1 MSTRTRGPFGSTI
14 AAKAV
19 MAVTGIILVAYILG
33 HVAGNLLIY
42 RGPQA
47 INAYGALLHRSLPL
61 LWAVRIVLLVAV
73 LLHIAAAI
81 WLTRTSRAA
90 RSVSY
95 ARREPQNAT
104 LASRTMRWGGLA
116 LALFVIY
123 HILHFTTG
131 TLHRA
136 PFREGDVYAN
146 VVSAFRLWWV
156 SAIYIVAMVF
166 LGLHLY
172 HGIWSSGKTLGVQ
185 RATGHPFRRRV
196 ATVVAVAVWI
206 GFTSIPVAVLAGLI
220 R

>member
-1 MSTRTRGPFGSTI
+1 MSARGGGPFGSTI

-42 RGPQA
+42 RGPAA
-47 INAYGALLHRSLPL
+47 INGYGALLHRSMTL
-61 LWAVRIVLLVAV
+61 LWGVRILLLVAV
-73 LLHIAAAI
+73 ILHIVSAV
-81 WLTRTSRAA
+81 WLTRRSHAA
-90 RSVSY
+90 RTTGY
-95 ARREPQNAT
+95 ARREPQAST
-104 LASRTMRWGGLA
+104 IASRTMRWGGLVI
-116 LALFVIY
+116 LLFVVY
-123 HILHFTTG
+123 HVLHLTTG
-131 TLHRA
+131 TLHGA
-136 PFREGDVYAN
+136 SFAEGDVYGN
-146 VVSAFRLWWV
+146 VVSAFRVWWV

-196 ATVVAVAVWI
+196 ATVLAVAVWL
-206 GFTSIPVAVLAGLI
+206 GFTSIPVAVLAGFI